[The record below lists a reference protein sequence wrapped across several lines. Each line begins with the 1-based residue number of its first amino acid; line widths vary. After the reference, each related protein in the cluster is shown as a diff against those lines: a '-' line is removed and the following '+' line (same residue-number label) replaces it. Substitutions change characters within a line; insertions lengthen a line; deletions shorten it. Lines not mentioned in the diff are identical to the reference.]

1 MAYKIRIKHNCL
13 DKRLPLTLVYN
24 DSSREFPEI
33 PINMTNE
40 FQTVSLESWGLTP
53 DEMDTSKI
61 EIKEK
66 EVPDRYAIYTI
77 RGVYIQPES

>member
-1 MAYKIRIKHNCL
+1 
-13 DKRLPLTLVYN
+13 
-24 DSSREFPEI
+24 
-33 PINMTNE
+33 MTNE